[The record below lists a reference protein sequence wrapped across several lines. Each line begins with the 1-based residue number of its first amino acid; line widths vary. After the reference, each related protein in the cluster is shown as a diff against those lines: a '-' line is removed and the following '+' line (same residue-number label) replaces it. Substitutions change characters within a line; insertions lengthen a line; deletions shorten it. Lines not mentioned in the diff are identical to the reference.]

1 MYSII
6 HVLTTDQRHVR
17 NMTKA
22 TYSKHRKF
30 SIVIKKSLLFSQ
42 LLILAQTFAEEVA
55 DASVAC

>member
-1 MYSII
+1 M
-6 HVLTTDQRHVR
+6 R
-17 NMTKA
+17 KA

-30 SIVIKKSLLFSQ
+30 SIVIKKSLFFSQ